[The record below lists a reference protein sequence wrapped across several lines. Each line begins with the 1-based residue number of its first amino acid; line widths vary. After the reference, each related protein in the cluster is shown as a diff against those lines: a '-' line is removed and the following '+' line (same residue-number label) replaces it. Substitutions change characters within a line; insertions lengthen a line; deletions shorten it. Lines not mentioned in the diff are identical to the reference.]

1 MTKNSFRQKVETKLA
16 SLDKK
21 DSFSVKLLPGWNIQE
36 FQNRITYIIWN
47 YYKTRGNKTKK
58 FATERTSR
66 LVKVTR
72 VK

>member
-1 MTKNSFRQKVETKLA
+1 MTKNSFRTKVEAKLA
-16 SLDKK
+16 SLEKK
-21 DSFSVKLLPGWNIQE
+21 DSFSVRLLPGFNKDT

-47 YYKTRGNKTKK
+47 YYKTRGCKTKK
-58 FATERTSR
+58 FTTERVNS

>member
-1 MTKNSFRQKVETKLA
+1 MTKNSFRTKVEVKLA
-16 SLDKK
+16 SLEKK
-21 DSFSVKLLPGWNIQE
+21 DSFSVRLLPGFNKDT

-58 FATERTSR
+58 FTTERVGS